1 MKTAKYLSFVLAAL
15 VLFSTV
21 VPAQGIE
28 LSNPVVKEKYSSIES
43 NLLQGLKSEVEG
55 LKVSCAY
62 YLGEIKSQ
70 KAVLPLMKILR
81 DDNCYAARIVAALSL
96 IKIDDEQGVYM
107 VKRTALF
114 NNQEGVRKMSEKF
127 YLAHLWQ
134 KYLETHP
141 EKSIE
146 LSFVKF

>member
-1 MKTAKYLSFVLAAL
+1 MRTAKYLSFVLAAL
-15 VLFSTV
+15 VLFTSV
-21 VPAQGIE
+21 IISQGIDPT
-28 LSNPVVKEKYSSIES
+28 NPVVKQKYSVIES
-43 NLLQGLKSEVEG
+43 NLLQGLKSDTEG

-70 KAVLPLMKILR
+70 KAVLPLMEILR
-81 DDNCYAARIVAALSL
+81 CDNCYAARIVAALSL
-96 IKIDDEQGVYM
+96 IKIDNEQGVYM

-114 NNQEGVRKMSEKF
+114 NDKDGVRKMSEKF
-127 YLAHLWQ
+127 YLASLWH

-141 EKSIE
+141 EKALE

>member
-28 LSNPVVKEKYSSIES
+28 LSNPVVKEKYSVIES

-114 NNQEGVRKMSEKF
+114 NNQDGVRKMSEKF
-127 YLAHLWQ
+127 YLAHLWH
-134 KYLETHP
+134 KYLELHP
-141 EKSIE
+141 DKVQE